1 MNIEKDEWAAI
12 SGCSQVHSQ
21 TATLHSKAAAHTP
34 RARQIRAEHSR
45 SLDFIQTILTSMDK
59 ARHFTDSQWGG
70 AEHQRLLHD
79 TIWMCEEHLH
89 DPIVEVNELCQ
100 QGVDVCSLLLLHA
113 QLFRDRLRLFQSFD
127 SQPFRRLRAA
137 PAKSVSIQ
145 DFELVKP
152 IRKGAYGRVYLARK
166 KNTGDIYA
174 IKVMNKRELLRK
186 NQNHHIQ
193 AERRIM
199 SHADNPFVV
208 KLFYSFQSKNH
219 LYLVMEFING
229 GDIYSMLQNVGSL
242 TEDVARVYAAEL
254 VLALSYLH
262 DDLHVI
268 HRDLK
273 PDNILISKEGFI
285 KLIDFG
291 LSQIGVAERTAQ
303 KREHLPVLSRSS
315 ASPQASTPHSLRA
328 HSSDKS
334 SPRGSA
340 HSGGHS
346 GGHEYFRGEC
356 RGGHSDGHSGNHSYG
371 HIDNHRGNHSG
382 GPSDDA
388 NDCHSTHGSAC
399 SACDNLTCSVCGADS
414 VCSVCGTGNTCAVC
428 GARRSK
434 AEATEEAGVD
444 KTVDFLMD
452 SNDSELSS
460 QRSPAASAHDG
471 SSHDTS
477 SLRSDSLSS
486 FTYSSVCSSRT
497 PTSTSQMNSLSSL
510 TIPSGQEPSLS
521 GSYSAGSVSSLAC
534 FQDRRTAPS
543 SLARPDSCDA
553 SCGKVSGVSEV
564 NDVTEINGVSG
575 ITEFSGVAGV
585 NETTSEVTNEISKEA
600 VESIPVLSRHQIK
613 KRRAQRKLHRRKD
626 KLSRVGTPDY
636 MAPEL
641 LLGTYSGPANDWWS
655 VGVIVYELIVGFPPF
670 NDQTPELIF
679 DHIVKKEM
687 KWPKV
692 RQAVRG

>member
-1 MNIEKDEWAAI
+1 ME
-12 SGCSQVHSQ
+12 
-21 TATLHSKAAAHTP
+21 
-34 RARQIRAEHSR
+34 
-45 SLDFIQTILTSMDK
+45 K

-100 QGVDVCSLLLLHA
+100 QGVDVCSFLFLHA

-340 HSGGHS
+340 RSGGHS
-346 GGHEYFRGEC
+346 GGHEYFRGEG
-356 RGGHSDGHSGNHSYG
+356 RGGHSGNHSYG
-371 HIDNHRGNHSG
+371 RIDNHHGNHSE
-382 GPSDDA
+382 GPSDDP
-388 NDCHSTHGSAC
+388 NDCRHTHTSAG
-399 SACDNLTCSVCGADS
+399 SACDNLTCAVCGA
-414 VCSVCGTGNTCAVC
+414 GNTCAVC
-428 GARRSK
+428 GARQGK
-434 AEATEEAGVD
+434 AEAAEEAAVD

-497 PTSTSQMNSLSSL
+497 PTSTSQVNSLSSLTIPSGQDPSLSSL

-553 SCGKVSGVSEV
+553 SCAKATEVNGMSGVNEVNGMSEV
-564 NDVTEINGVSG
+564 TDITGVTGVTETTNGVS
-575 ITEFSGVAGV
+575 
-585 NETTSEVTNEISKEA
+585 KES

-687 KWPKV
+687 RWPKV
-692 RQAVRG
+692 RQAARG

>member
-1 MNIEKDEWAAI
+1 
-12 SGCSQVHSQ
+12 
-21 TATLHSKAAAHTP
+21 
-34 RARQIRAEHSR
+34 
-45 SLDFIQTILTSMDK
+45 MDK

-315 ASPQASTPHSLRA
+315 ASPQASTPHSLHA

-399 SACDNLTCSVCGADS
+399 SACDNLTCAVCGADS

-553 SCGKVSGVSEV
+553 SCGKVSGVNDV

-585 NETTSEVTNEISKEA
+585 NGVSGITEFSEVSGVNETTSEVTNEISKEL

>member
-1 MNIEKDEWAAI
+1 ME
-12 SGCSQVHSQ
+12 
-21 TATLHSKAAAHTP
+21 
-34 RARQIRAEHSR
+34 
-45 SLDFIQTILTSMDK
+45 K

-340 HSGGHS
+340 RSEGHS

-356 RGGHSDGHSGNHSYG
+356 RSGHSDGHSGNHSYG

-399 SACDNLTCSVCGADS
+399 SACDNLSCA
-414 VCSVCGTGNTCAVC
+414 VCGTDAGNAGNTCAVC

-434 AEATEEAGVD
+434 AEAEEAAVD

-497 PTSTSQMNSLSSL
+497 PTSTSQVNSLSSLTILSGQEPSLSSL
-510 TIPSGQEPSLS
+510 TIPSGQELSLS

-553 SCGKVSGVSEV
+553 SCGKVSGVSE
-564 NDVTEINGVSG
+564 INGVSG
-575 ITEFSGVAGV
+575 ITEFSGIAGV
-585 NETTSEVTNEISKEA
+585 NETTSEVTNEISKEL
-600 VESIPVLSRHQIK
+600 VESIPVLSRHQIN

>member
-1 MNIEKDEWAAI
+1 M
-12 SGCSQVHSQ
+12 
-21 TATLHSKAAAHTP
+21 
-34 RARQIRAEHSR
+34 
-45 SLDFIQTILTSMDK
+45 
-59 ARHFTDSQWGG
+59 
-70 AEHQRLLHD
+70 
-79 TIWMCEEHLH
+79 
-89 DPIVEVNELCQ
+89 
-100 QGVDVCSLLLLHA
+100 
-113 QLFRDRLRLFQSFD
+113 
-127 SQPFRRLRAA
+127 
-137 PAKSVSIQ
+137 
-145 DFELVKP
+145 
-152 IRKGAYGRVYLARK
+152 
-166 KNTGDIYA
+166 
-174 IKVMNKRELLRK
+174 
-186 NQNHHIQ
+186 
-193 AERRIM
+193 
-199 SHADNPFVV
+199 
-208 KLFYSFQSKNH
+208 
-219 LYLVMEFING
+219 
-229 GDIYSMLQNVGSL
+229 
-242 TEDVARVYAAEL
+242 
-254 VLALSYLH
+254 
-262 DDLHVI
+262 
-268 HRDLK
+268 
-273 PDNILISKEGFI
+273 
-285 KLIDFG
+285 
-291 LSQIGVAERTAQ
+291 
-303 KREHLPVLSRSS
+303 
-315 ASPQASTPHSLRA
+315 
-328 HSSDKS
+328 
-334 SPRGSA
+334 
-340 HSGGHS
+340 
-346 GGHEYFRGEC
+346 
-356 RGGHSDGHSGNHSYG
+356 
-371 HIDNHRGNHSG
+371 
-382 GPSDDA
+382 
-388 NDCHSTHGSAC
+388 
-399 SACDNLTCSVCGADS
+399 
-414 VCSVCGTGNTCAVC
+414 
-428 GARRSK
+428 
-434 AEATEEAGVD
+434 D

-564 NDVTEINGVSG
+564 NDVTEINEVSG
-575 ITEFSGVAGV
+575 ITEFSGVAEI
-585 NETTSEVTNEISKEA
+585 NETTSEVTNEISKEL
-600 VESIPVLSRHQIK
+600 VESIPVLSQHQIK